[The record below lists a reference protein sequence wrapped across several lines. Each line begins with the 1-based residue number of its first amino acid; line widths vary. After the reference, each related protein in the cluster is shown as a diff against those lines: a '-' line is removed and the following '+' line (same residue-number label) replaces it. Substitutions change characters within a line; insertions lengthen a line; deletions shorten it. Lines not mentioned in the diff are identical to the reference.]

1 VSSALVLTQY
11 YRPVPN
17 FVSADVAALLRRH
30 GSVTVVTAHPSYPQG
45 RFYPGTRWWQPE
57 RKVEEGVVVWRLP
70 MIPDQ
75 SQSVLRRTVSYVS
88 FLLVALVWAPFV
100 GGRPRVVWVYQ
111 TPFTTAIAALW
122 FKLVWGSRLVYTCA
136 DLWPESLSAAD
147 VTRSGG
153 LMRVLFAYRRWS
165 NRWADAIICATRGT
179 LARFADEGIPP
190 AKLHHVPVW
199 VDGTDASAGGVCA
212 NYNGK
217 ETRSIVYAGN
227 LGPAQQLDTVI
238 RAAAIL
244 NGSEPGLTFDLYGTG
259 SAEAGLRNLADSL
272 GAGNVRFHGRV
283 IPETAFD
290 ASRCAV
296 AQIVSLRPAP
306 LFRMT
311 VPSKLAFCF
320 AASAP
325 LLYGLEGEAA
335 EIAAGSGGGV
345 PFTPGCPDS
354 LVAAVRDLLARPA
367 EERRRMR
374 AALRAC
380 FEHRFSREKLLARYE
395 EILT

>member
-1 VSSALVLTQY
+1 VPSSLVLTQY

-17 FVSADVAALLRRH
+17 FVSADVAALLARH

-45 RFYPGTRWWQPE
+45 RFYPGTRWWRPE

-75 SQSVLRRTVSYVS
+75 SRSVLRRTASYLS
-88 FLLVALVWAPFV
+88 FLLAALVWAPLV
-100 GGRPRVVWVYQ
+100 GGRPRIVWVYQ

-136 DLWPESLSAAD
+136 DLWPESFSAAE

-153 LMRVLFAYRRWS
+153 LMRILFAFRRWS

-179 LARFADEGIPP
+179 LERFAEEGVPP
-190 AKLHHVPVW
+190 GKLHHVPVW

-212 NYNGK
+212 DDAENK
-217 ETRSIVYAGN
+217 TRSIVYAGN
-227 LGPAQQLDTVI
+227 LGPAQQLDAVI
-238 RAAAIL
+238 HAAAVL

-259 SAEAGLRNLADSL
+259 SAEARLRDLANTL
-272 GAGNVRFHGRV
+272 GAENVRFHGRV
-283 IPETAFD
+283 APETAFD
-290 ASRCAV
+290 ASRRAV
-296 AQIVSLRPAP
+296 AQIVSLRPSP

-335 EIAAGSGGGV
+335 EIAADSGGGV

-354 LVAAVRDLLARPA
+354 LVSAIQDLFARAP
-367 EERRRMR
+367 EERQRMR
-374 AALRAC
+374 VALRAC
-380 FEHRFSREKLLARYE
+380 FEQRFSRKTLLARYE
-395 EILT
+395 EILR

>member
-17 FVSADVAALLRRH
+17 FVSADVAALLRRY
-30 GSVTVVTAHPSYPQG
+30 GTVTVVTAHPSYPRGQ
-45 RFYPGTRWWQPE
+45 FYPGTRWWRPE
-57 RKVEEGVVVWRLP
+57 RRVEDGVVVWRLP

-75 SQSVLRRTVSYVS
+75 SRSVFRRTVSYLS
-88 FLLVALVWAPFV
+88 FLLAALVWAPFV

-111 TPFTTAIAALW
+111 TPFTTAMAALW
-122 FKLVWGSRLVYTCA
+122 FKLVWRSRLVYTCA
-136 DLWPESLSAAD
+136 DLWPESFSAAE
-147 VTRSGG
+147 VTHSGG

-179 LARFADEGIPP
+179 LERFAAEGVPP
-190 AKLHHVPVW
+190 SRLHHVPVW
-199 VDGTDASAGGVCA
+199 VDGADAPCGGAAEDAAG
-212 NYNGK
+212 NG
-217 ETRSIVYAGN
+217 TRSIVYAGN
-227 LGPAQQLDTVI
+227 IGAAQQLDTLI
-238 RAAAIL
+238 RAAAAL

-259 SAEAGLRNLADSL
+259 NAEAALRDLAVQL

-283 IPETAFD
+283 PPETAFE
-290 ASRCAV
+290 ASRRAL
-296 AQIVSLRPAP
+296 AQIVSLRASP

-325 LLYGLEGEAA
+325 VLYGLEGEAA
-335 EIAAGSGGGV
+335 EITADSGGGV
-345 PFTPGCPDS
+345 PFNPGCPES
-354 LVAAVRDLLARPA
+354 LAAAIRDLLAKSP

-374 AALRAC
+374 AALRAY
-380 FEHRFSREKLLARYE
+380 FEQRFSRETLLARYE